1 LQLRVAAGQD
11 GNALLTDVVWMVD
24 GEVKQKGGAE
34 FTLRPAKKSHH
45 VRVEAT
51 YNGTRLSN
59 EGAVSTSS
67 KLGP

>member
-1 LQLRVAAGQD
+1 
-11 GNALLTDVVWMVD
+11 MVD